1 MPGTA
6 KIPFFFSN
14 GKYFVSVNIFGL
26 LLVLKSFF
34 FLREF
39 FYNVAFSV

>member
-6 KIPFFFSN
+6 KIPVFFSK
-14 GKYFVSVNIFGL
+14 GKYFVSVNIFGQL
-26 LLVLKSFF
+26 FVLNSFF
-34 FLREF
+34 FMREF